1 MSSSQG
7 ETVLLL
13 GATGATGKHVLRE
26 LLANNH
32 FTRVVEAGRRVTASE
47 AVAALAGKEK
57 LVQKTIDFEN
67 LQESGLADEKADV
80 VVIVLG
86 TTRAKAGSAEAFI
99 KIDQKYVVDAAK
111 AAKTGSD
118 QRLLY
123 LSSQGAN
130 ASAPSFLL
138 YPKSKGDTEHAL
150 ASLNYKDFVVFRP
163 GYLQDAQRG
172 ETRLVESIYGKF
184 LNVLPVGRD
193 SMSISVPI
201 LATSIV
207 KAAQVG
213 SAGLPPAAGALLE
226 SPAGLPPYHIIFNK
240 GAIDY
245 AKES

>member
-1 MSSSQG
+1 MSTSQG

-32 FTRVVEAGRRVTASE
+32 FTRVVEAGRRVTPSE
-47 AVAALAGKEK
+47 AVEALAGKEK
-57 LVQKTIDFEN
+57 LIQKTIDFDN
-67 LQESGLADEKADV
+67 LQASQLADEKADV

-99 KIDQKYVVDAAK
+99 KIDKEYVVESAK

-118 QRLLY
+118 QRLVY

-138 YPKSKGDTEHAL
+138 YPKSKGETEHAL
-150 ASLNYKDFVVFRP
+150 ASLNYKDFIVFRP

-172 ETRLVESIYGKF
+172 ETRLVESIYGKT
-184 LNVLPVGRD
+184 LSMLPFGRD
-193 SMSISVPI
+193 SMSISVPT

-213 SAGLPPAAGALLE
+213 SSGLPPTAAALLE
-226 SPAGLPPYHIIFNK
+226 TPAGIPPYHIIFNK

-245 AKES
+245 AKSS